1 MNDEPETEANEPKD
15 EDVQPDEDII
25 ELPAEDAEK
34 LKQFIR
40 ENSPSDEEKDSD
52 KSEKKKTEDNQEDSE
67 DFADIPREQL
77 FDPYEDGMGDAD
89 ELPAIDGIIEVTEN
103 DKQNYLRAI
112 LNDKPVVFTISLC
125 GGEVE
130 IKVRARTAWEQSLV
144 YEAVFQDQE
153 MKIVNEFRQGI
164 IQLQKYSA
172 ALMIQS
178 INGRLFSNEV
188 FEKKTDSTWEKD
200 IKRLRELVD
209 EKIENMD
216 GSKVTLILN
225 ALRIFEWK
233 LARISTQCLTG
244 NFWNPAD

>member
-1 MNDEPETEANEPKD
+1 MSDEPEIESEEVQSD
-15 EDVQPDEDII
+15 EDVI

-34 LKQFIR
+34 LKQFIKD
-40 ENSPSDEEKDSD
+40 NSPKEEEESSDEKSSDS
-52 KSEKKKTEDNQEDSE
+52 TEDNEE
-67 DFADIPREQL
+67 FADIPREQL
-77 FDPYEDGMGDAD
+77 FDPYEDGMGDTD
-89 ELPAIDGIIEVTEN
+89 ELPAIDGIIEVSDN

-172 ALMIQS
+172 ALMEQS
-178 INGRLFSNEV
+178 IDGRLFSNEV
-188 FEKKTDSTWEKD
+188 FEKKSDSSWEDD

-209 EKIENMD
+209 EKFENMD